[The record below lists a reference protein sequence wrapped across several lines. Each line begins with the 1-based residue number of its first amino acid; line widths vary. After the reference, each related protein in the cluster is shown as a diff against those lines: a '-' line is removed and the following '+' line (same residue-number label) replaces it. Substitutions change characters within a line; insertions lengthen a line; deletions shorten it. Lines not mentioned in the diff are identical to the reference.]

1 MAQAGGSYNNPLK
14 KFKLVFLGEQSV
26 GKTSLITRFMYD
38 SFDNMYQ
45 ATIGIDFLS
54 KVSAL
59 LLVASL
65 PNLNFEQTMYLEDR
79 TVRLQLW
86 DTAGQ
91 ERFRSLIPSYIRDSS
106 VAVVVYDISNA
117 KSFQNT
123 KKWIDDVRA
132 ERGNDVII
140 VLVGNKT
147 DLNEKREVTTQ
158 QGEDEA
164 KKNNLMF
171 METSAKL
178 GHNVKNLFKRIA
190 QALPGM
196 EGADAAA
203 QASSQTYSGR
213 MLVLA
218 AARGP
223 EDAEKIT
230 ISISVVGKREEW
242 RHEAPGAS
250 STTRRFLHAASS
262 VVGFKST
269 VADCSGSC
277 RRTLLAQRLLQHAC
291 HVEVCK
297 IVSQGSAATMSLQ
310 TGTEL
315 ISLAL
320 VFNKVTGVYG
330 LLAILTGYQLSLL
343 QLSTYVYSI
352 GVLALLV
359 CLIPHIRRQ
368 SPFKCLALAWLYI
381 LDTTIN
387 GTYTAAF
394 GLDWYFASTSNS
406 RPDLTSTSLPGI
418 VVEGFESLRRQHAVH
433 GKVVPQETATSM
445 VLIAG
450 LTLIRVYF
458 SLVVMAFAR
467 QVLQKYMQLM
477 ILEGPGVDENE
488 GPFAADLPDGD
499 GRKGRLGRL
508 MVSFGKGYWLDI
520 PGSENWERGL
530 HRKPYSGGALEG
542 EVWKG
547 WGAWEHVE
555 YVILLIALVLYTQAR

>member
-54 KVSAL
+54 K
-59 LLVASL
+59 
-65 PNLNFEQTMYLEDR
+65 TMYLEDR

-106 VAVVVYDISNA
+106 VAVVVYDVSNA

-190 QALPGM
+190 HALPGM
-196 EGADAAA
+196 EGTDAAA
-203 QASSQTYSGR
+203 QASSQNANQPLQTLFG
-213 MLVLA
+213 LV
-218 AARGP
+218 G
-223 EDAEKIT
+223 
-230 ISISVVGKREEW
+230 
-242 RHEAPGAS
+242 
-250 STTRRFLHAASS
+250 
-262 VVGFKST
+262 
-269 VADCSGSC
+269 
-277 RRTLLAQRLLQHAC
+277 
-291 HVEVCK
+291 
-297 IVSQGSAATMSLQ
+297 LQ

-330 LLAILTGYQLSLL
+330 LLAILTGYQLSFL

-352 GVLALLV
+352 GVLGLLV
-359 CLIPHIRRQ
+359 YLIPHIRQ
-368 SPFKCLALAWLYI
+368 QGPFECLALAWLYL
-381 LDTTIN
+381 LDTAIN
-387 GTYTAAF
+387 GVYTAAF
-394 GLDWYFASTSNS
+394 GLDWYLASTTTGGDSK
-406 RPDLTSTSLPGI
+406 PTSLPNI
-418 VVEGFESLRRQHAVH
+418 VVEGFEGLRRESAVH

-445 VLIAG
+445 LLIVG

-458 SLVVMAFAR
+458 TVVVMAFAR

-477 ILEGPGVDENE
+477 ILEGPGVDETE
-488 GPFAADLPDGD
+488 GPFAVDLPDGD

-508 MVSFGKGYWLDI
+508 MVSFGRGYWMDI
-520 PGSENWERGL
+520 SGSDDWERDVQ
-530 HRKPYSGGALEG
+530 RKSHNDGTLAG
-542 EVWKG
+542 EV
-547 WGAWEHVE
+547 
-555 YVILLIALVLYTQAR
+555 